1 MPTPYER
8 IAQARS
14 QLVEA
19 GIPAE
24 DAAFDA
30 EVLARHAL
38 GWDRATLISH
48 GREAA
53 PPGFVEGF
61 EALVVRRVR
70 REPVAQITGHRE
82 FWGLDFEITSDV
94 LVPRPET
101 ERIVEEALAF
111 AATNQCQTIID
122 VGTGSGCIAIAV
134 ARELPDVAILA
145 TDRSAAALRVAKRN
159 AVRLRVAG
167 QIAFLQADLFEG
179 IHGQADLILSNPPY
193 VPDGDADGMPPEVL
207 RFEPP
212 AALFGGRDGLD
223 VVRRLLREAPPR
235 LAPGGRLVVEFGVGQ
250 EHEVRLAATAADWT
264 VVHVRADLQGIP
276 RTIVLTH

>member
-8 IAQARS
+8 IAQARAR
-14 QLVEA
+14 LVEA
-19 GIPAE
+19 GIAAE
-24 DAAFDA
+24 DATLDA

-38 GWDRATLISH
+38 GWDRATLIAH

-53 PPGFVEGF
+53 PPDFVERF
-61 EALVVRRVR
+61 DTLVARRAR

-82 FWGLDFEITSDV
+82 FWGLDFEVTPDV

-101 ERIVEEALAF
+101 ELIVEEALAF
-111 AATNQCQTIID
+111 ATTNLCLTIID

-134 ARELPDVAILA
+134 ARELSDVAVLA
-145 TDRSAAALRVAKRN
+145 TDHSTAALRVAKRN
-159 AVRLRVAG
+159 AVRLGVER
-167 QIAFLQADLFEG
+167 QLAFLQADLFEG
-179 IHGQADLILSNPPY
+179 VQGAADLILSNPPY
-193 VPDGDADGMPPEVL
+193 VPLSDADGMQPEVVH
-207 RFEPP
+207 FEPP

-235 LAPGGRLVVEFGVGQ
+235 LAPGGRLVVEFGLGQ
-250 EHEVRLAATAADWT
+250 EQEVRLAATAAGWM
-264 VVHVRADLQGIP
+264 VSHVRTDLQGIP

>member
-19 GIPAE
+19 GIAAE
-24 DAAFDA
+24 DAALDA

-53 PPGFVEGF
+53 PAGFVERF
-61 EALVVRRVR
+61 DSLVARRVR

-82 FWGLDFEITSDV
+82 FWGLDFEITPDV

-101 ERIVEEALAF
+101 ELIVEEALAF
-111 AATNQCQTIID
+111 AAANPCQTIID

-134 ARELPDVAILA
+134 ARELSDVAVLA
-145 TDRSAAALRVAKRN
+145 TDRSPAALRVAKRN
-159 AVRLRVAG
+159 ALRLRVAG

-193 VPDGDADGMPPEVL
+193 VPDSNADGMQPEVL

-223 VVRRLLREAPPR
+223 VVRRVLREAPPR
-235 LAPGGRLVVEFGVGQ
+235 LAPDGRLVVEFGLGQ
-250 EHEVRLAATAADWT
+250 EHEVHLAATAADWKI
-264 VVHVRADLQGIP
+264 VHVRADLQGIP
-276 RTIVLTH
+276 RTIVLTR

>member
-24 DAAFDA
+24 DAALDA

-38 GWDRATLISH
+38 GWDRATLIAH

-53 PPGFVEGF
+53 PPGFVERF
-61 EALVVRRVR
+61 DAFVARRVR
-70 REPVAQITGHRE
+70 REPVAYITGHRE
-82 FWGLDFEITSDV
+82 FWGLDVEITTDV

-101 ERIVEEALAF
+101 ELIVEEALAF
-111 AATNQCQTIID
+111 AAANLCSTIID

-134 ARELPDVAILA
+134 ARELSDVAVLA
-145 TDRSAAALRVAKRN
+145 TDRSQAALRVAKRN
-159 AVRLRVAG
+159 AVRLGVAG
-167 QIAFLQADLFEG
+167 QITFRQADLFEG
-179 IHGQADLILSNPPY
+179 IHGQANLILSNPQY
-193 VPDGDADGMPPEVL
+193 VPDTNADGMQPEVL
-207 RFEPP
+207 RFEPQE
-212 AALFGGRDGLD
+212 ALFGGRDGLD

-235 LAPGGRLVVEFGVGQ
+235 LASGGRLVVEFGLGQ
-250 EHEVRLAATAADWT
+250 EHEVRAAATATGWT
-264 VVHVRADLQGIP
+264 VITVRADLQGIP
-276 RTIVLTH
+276 RTIVLTR